1 MITLMKNSKDIST
14 KIRENFCNFFNDN
27 GHTIIPSSSLIPEN
41 DPSLLFTNS
50 GMVQFKN
57 FFTGQEFSKNKNV
70 VTIQKC
76 MRAGGKHNDLENVG
90 LTPRHHTF
98 FEMLGNF
105 SFGGYFKE
113 KSIEFAW
120 KFLVKELGVPKN
132 RLIITHH
139 SEDGESEKIWKK
151 ISGLASDKI
160 IAINSEDNFWSMG
173 DTGPCGYC
181 SEIFFD
187 NGDEL
192 SGGLP
197 GSADEDGER
206 FVEIWNLVFMEYQK
220 NLNGTEKLKTKC
232 VDTGMGL
239 ERITAVIS
247 GKKNNYET
255 DLFVFVF
262 EEIEKLIKVK
272 LNESNKVSF
281 RIISDHIKSICML
294 MSDGIIPSN
303 EGRGYV
309 LRRIIR
315 RAILQVNKIKKGEL
329 LLNKLVRCV
338 VKKYSDIY
346 YNLEKSNNFIL
357 ENLRNEEEKFYE
369 TLNTGLSILN
379 NELTNLK
386 GKKFS
391 PDLAFKLYD
400 TYGFPIDVTKNIL
413 DEKNIKLDMK
423 NYLKI
428 VESNKQKQ
436 KSSWAGSGETLKN
449 DFFLKLKEKLKGTHF
464 LGYEKYSSISRLDCI
479 VNNGR
484 SVKKASLDEDNL
496 FLIFNKTPF
505 YAESGGQVGDTGKI
519 FSTKGDFICDVKDTQ
534 KIDGDIFLHLI
545 CKNNSKKNLVVN
557 NEYLISIDRTRR
569 EKIRNNHSAT
579 HLLHEAL
586 RTIIGDHVGQKG
598 SLVSDDKLRFD
609 FTCNT
614 SLTKDQIKKIEFLIN
629 DTIRLN
635 LPRTEK
641 LMPVKDAVKSGA
653 IALFGEKYP
662 EKVRVIS
669 FQSEDYKD
677 AIISKEL
684 CGGTHVNNT
693 GQIGFFKIL
702 SDSSVASGVRR
713 IEAITGEESEIFLNK
728 KLVLF
733 EDIKTLLKA
742 NDENIK
748 DKIILIKN
756 DLLKL
761 RKQSGDNKFVFSKEK
776 IINLKTSVY
785 FDSVNIDSKD
795 LKNFSDY
802 IKRSFSEGIIILLNI
817 QNEKI
822 SVVVSVTK
830 NILDE
835 YDAVEIL
842 KKIINYLGGK
852 GGGGRKDL
860 AQGGAP
866 NTKKV
871 DGIKEY
877 IENLI

>member
-27 GHTIIPSSSLIPEN
+27 GHAIIPSSSLIPEN

-76 MRAGGKHNDLENVG
+76 VRAGGKHNDLENVG

-315 RAILQVNKIKKGEL
+315 RAILQANKIKKGEL

-338 VKKYSDIY
+338 VKKYSDVY

-357 ENLRNEEEKFYE
+357 ENLRN
-369 TLNTGLSILN
+369 
-379 NELTNLK
+379 
-386 GKKFS
+386 
-391 PDLAFKLYD
+391 
-400 TYGFPIDVTKNIL
+400 
-413 DEKNIKLDMK
+413 
-423 NYLKI
+423 
-428 VESNKQKQ
+428 
-436 KSSWAGSGETLKN
+436 
-449 DFFLKLKEKLKGTHF
+449 
-464 LGYEKYSSISRLDCI
+464 
-479 VNNGR
+479 
-484 SVKKASLDEDNL
+484 
-496 FLIFNKTPF
+496 
-505 YAESGGQVGDTGKI
+505 
-519 FSTKGDFICDVKDTQ
+519 
-534 KIDGDIFLHLI
+534 
-545 CKNNSKKNLVVN
+545 
-557 NEYLISIDRTRR
+557 
-569 EKIRNNHSAT
+569 
-579 HLLHEAL
+579 
-586 RTIIGDHVGQKG
+586 
-598 SLVSDDKLRFD
+598 
-609 FTCNT
+609 
-614 SLTKDQIKKIEFLIN
+614 
-629 DTIRLN
+629 
-635 LPRTEK
+635 
-641 LMPVKDAVKSGA
+641 
-653 IALFGEKYP
+653 
-662 EKVRVIS
+662 
-669 FQSEDYKD
+669 
-677 AIISKEL
+677 
-684 CGGTHVNNT
+684 
-693 GQIGFFKIL
+693 
-702 SDSSVASGVRR
+702 
-713 IEAITGEESEIFLNK
+713 
-728 KLVLF
+728 
-733 EDIKTLLKA
+733 
-742 NDENIK
+742 
-748 DKIILIKN
+748 
-756 DLLKL
+756 
-761 RKQSGDNKFVFSKEK
+761 
-776 IINLKTSVY
+776 
-785 FDSVNIDSKD
+785 
-795 LKNFSDY
+795 
-802 IKRSFSEGIIILLNI
+802 
-817 QNEKI
+817 
-822 SVVVSVTK
+822 
-830 NILDE
+830 
-835 YDAVEIL
+835 
-842 KKIINYLGGK
+842 
-852 GGGGRKDL
+852 
-860 AQGGAP
+860 
-866 NTKKV
+866 
-871 DGIKEY
+871 
-877 IENLI
+877 